1 MEGER
6 VPELEKVIKRLE
18 NLRDSIA
25 TDCIHDTYQAI
36 GTINDALELLKEQ
49 ANTINTQR
57 GIIALQKQQIENALI
72 ELQVLA
78 RNET

>member
-1 MEGER
+1 MRNKRMEGER
-6 VPELEKVIKRLE
+6 VPELEKIIKRLE

-49 ANTINTQR
+49 AVKTAGDNKIP
-57 GIIALQKQQIENALI
+57 LKW
-72 ELQVLA
+72 
-78 RNET
+78 